1 MYALTAKAMRYMDEY
16 TIDKGIPS
24 AVLMENAAGGLAREI
39 VSRFPD
45 KDTEILVVVGH
56 GNNGADGLCVA
67 RWLIHL
73 GYVVN
78 VYFVGDRG
86 KVSHAFRD
94 QLKVLTSM
102 SKSFRMYG
110 LGSRDDL
117 KILQQRYD
125 VIVYGIFGIGLNIS
139 FGDYFAKFI
148 AYLNT

>member
-16 TIDKGIPS
+16 TIGKGIPS
-24 AVLMENAAGGLAREI
+24 AVLMENAAGGLVNEI
-39 VSRFPD
+39 ISRFSD
-45 KDTEILVVVGH
+45 KDTEVLIVVGH

-78 VYFVGDRG
+78 VYFVGERS
-86 KVSHAFRD
+86 KVSRASLTKLRI
-94 QLKVLTSM
+94 LTSM

-117 KILQQRYD
+117 
-125 VIVYGIFGIGLNIS
+125 
-139 FGDYFAKFI
+139 
-148 AYLNT
+148 